1 MKVDGKKQEMAR
13 GRKMEGWPRS
23 GELQPIGQRKQ
34 ERGRRSCQLAVQLAE
49 TRTGPAQ
56 LRRGLG
62 RIAAAYRPTGH
73 VSSISCAT
81 SLPDNLLLRV
91 DSSRLEWRF
100 DSKAWFVGREPSQ
113 VSNKLRVARRLD
125 ESSSGASMS
134 ATEANEKQRLHY

>member
-62 RIAAAYRPTGH
+62 RSGSLSTNGACQLDLVCHEFARQPASACRFESPGMALRFENVVRRSRTIPSIEQVASRKETRQEFVRRVHVGH
-73 VSSISCAT
+73 RS
-81 SLPDNLLLRV
+81 
-91 DSSRLEWRF
+91 
-100 DSKAWFVGREPSQ
+100 
-113 VSNKLRVARRLD
+113 
-125 ESSSGASMS
+125 
-134 ATEANEKQRLHY
+134 